1 MDYYFRFDENGYF
14 AEDFYASYG
23 GENPQPPDVTD
34 VPPPQPMYKV
44 RWDGERWV
52 ETGGP
57 PEPDIGALREAK
69 LRENSEACRDLVVNG
84 FVSCAKGDGMQPYRM
99 NDDDQKNILGLLN
112 MIAFGLMEDPT
123 GGSLPMFE
131 WKNANQI
138 KCEADWHHTHIVR
151 LFREYGVWKTA
162 VLRRQ
167 DAIKEKIMLA
177 GTYAE
182 VGAVGIDYGS
192 LLAFHAEGGWHEG

>member
-57 PEPDIGALREAK
+57 PEPDTDALRRAKKDEIGAACNAAIYAGVEVGGRSYSLTIYDQTEIDKLAKLIEDGMTHVPYHADGELCRPYPADEFMPIAEAK
-69 LRENSEACRDLVVNG
+69 DAHILLHRTYCNHVNRWIDRAGAGELGGIHYDPAMRNLPVDL
-84 FVSCAKGDGMQPYRM
+84 AA
-99 NDDDQKNILGLLN
+99 N
-112 MIAFGLMEDPT
+112 MA
-123 GGSLPMFE
+123 
-131 WKNANQI
+131 
-138 KCEADWHHTHIVR
+138 
-151 LFREYGVWKTA
+151 
-162 VLRRQ
+162 
-167 DAIKEKIMLA
+167 
-177 GTYAE
+177 
-182 VGAVGIDYGS
+182 S
-192 LLAFHAEGGWHEG
+192 LLSMFGQGGGGE